1 VKLLTEPMNKILVTG
16 GTGLIGSH
24 LIELLLE
31 EGYSPG
37 DIHVLVRPSSDT
49 RFLTGAGVQ
58 LYYGDV
64 LEADSLKAAMSDVGI
79 IFHCA
84 GLVGNR
90 GQRTAGEMRQ
100 ANWQINFSGT
110 EHLLEAARWAGV
122 EKFIHVST
130 VGIYGLPGEY
140 VVSKRAAEEK
150 VWEYHRSYGLKASII
165 RPALTLGER
174 DRLLTKRLMALTRRK
189 AIPLINGGTPRLPFV
204 HAQDVARALILSSRT
219 DQAVGQAYDVA
230 GFSAPV
236 KEVIQFFIE
245 RLGSHA
251 RIINVPSGAAY
262 LGALVAEVG
271 LAIARRSL
279 RPIRSGHL
287 RRLARLLATGLTLDT
302 SRLHNELRFQ
312 PCYGMEETCERAIR
326 WQLAREGEV

>member
-1 VKLLTEPMNKILVTG
+1 MKKILVTG

-31 EGYSPG
+31 QGQNPR

-49 RFLTGAGVQ
+49 RFLTGLGVQ
-58 LYYGDV
+58 LCYGDV
-64 LEADSLKAAMSDVGI
+64 LDADSLKAALRDVGVV
-79 IFHCA
+79 FHCA
-84 GLVGNR
+84 GLVGNQGR
-90 GQRTAGEMRQ
+90 RTAGQMRQ

-110 EHLLEAARWAGV
+110 EHLLEAARGAGV

-130 VGIYGLPGEY
+130 AGIYGLPGGY
-140 VVSKRAAEEK
+140 VASKQAAES
-150 VWEYHRSYGLKASII
+150 VVREYHRTYGLKAIII
-165 RPALTLGER
+165 RPTVTLGER
-174 DRLLTKRLMALTRRK
+174 DRLITKRLMALTRRK
-189 AIPLINGGTPRLPFV
+189 VVPLINGGAVAVPFV
-204 HAQDVARALILSSRT
+204 HAKDVARALILSSET

-262 LGALVAEVG
+262 MGALLAEVG
-271 LAIARRSL
+271 LAIAGRSL
-279 RPIRSGHL
+279 RPLRSGHVL
-287 RRLARLLATGLTLDT
+287 RLARLLTTGLTLDT
-302 SRLHNELRFQ
+302 SRLRHELHFQ
-312 PCYGMEETCERAIR
+312 PRYGMEETFERAIR